1 MIFDEFEKLEELL
14 DEYKLTRNKSEIY
27 FIKKNIL
34 KLEKKISR
42 QINPNNKE
50 NLVIIL
56 STIKEIYDNYFNK
69 NEYDMKEFNYYR
81 GIFLNLKE
89 ELEQVN

>member
-69 NEYDMKEFNYYR
+69 NEYDMEEFDYYR
-81 GIFLNLKE
+81 AIFLNLKE